1 MEISRPIQGINHEV
15 TKDAKANPSSFVFLG
30 ARCAFVVRLLRSDS
44 ALPLPSPGVTQHA
57 HYNVRA
63 EKNNTE
69 RPLEAVS
76 GQEDANSENHKN

>member
-1 MEISRPIQGINHEV
+1 MEISRPIHGINHEV
-15 TKDAKANPSSFVFLG
+15 TKDTKAKPRSFVFLG
-30 ARCAFVVRLLRSDS
+30 TRCAFVVGLLRSDS
-44 ALPLPSPGVTQHA
+44 ALPLPSPHVTQHA

-76 GQEDANSENHKN
+76 GKEDANSENHKN